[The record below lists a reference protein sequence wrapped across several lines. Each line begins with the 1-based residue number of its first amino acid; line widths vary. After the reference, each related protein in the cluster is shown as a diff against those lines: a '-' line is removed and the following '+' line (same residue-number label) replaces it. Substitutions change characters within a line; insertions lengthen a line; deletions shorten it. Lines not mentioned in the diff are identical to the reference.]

1 MIAFEIPGEPVG
13 KGRPRFV
20 RATGRAYTP
29 AKTESYEQRV
39 AMTASAAMAGNLPWL
54 GPVKLECRAVYLHP
68 QSWSAK
74 KKARADWKTSKPDA
88 DNILKVVKDALNKIV
103 FHDDAQVVY
112 ATVQKRYGPIAKLV
126 VVVTD
131 LTVPAAEVVGCGV
144 AGAGGESE
152 VAAGVAL

>member
-1 MIAFEIPGEPVG
+1 MLAFEIPGEPVG
-13 KGRPRFV
+13 KARPRFL
-20 RATGRAYTP
+20 RKTGLAYTP
-29 AKTESYEQRV
+29 KKTESYENRV
-39 AMTASAAMAGNLPWL
+39 AAAAQHAMANNEPWT

-74 KKARADWKTSKPDA
+74 KKAGADWKTSKPDA
-88 DNILKVVKDALNKIV
+88 DNILKIVKDAMNKIV

-112 ATVQKRYGPIAKLV
+112 ATIQKRYGPIAKLV

-152 VAAGVAL
+152 VAAGVAP